1 MAIAAIIAMDIS
13 SAEEILAIPLLYMMR
28 QIARYNSGIPDIM
41 TLIHAGSM
49 MGLIPLID
57 IKRLTIR
64 NTPLTIVIGMPER
77 KSFSFFIV
85 FSLCTV
91 FQSIQYN
98 MFYNAYYV
106 HCE

>member
-28 QIARYNSGIPDIM
+28 QIARYSSGIPDIM
-41 TLIHAGSM
+41 TLIHAGSI

-85 FSLCTV
+85 ISLCTV
-91 FQSIQYN
+91 FSINTVQY
-98 MFYNAYYV
+98 V
-106 HCE
+106 L